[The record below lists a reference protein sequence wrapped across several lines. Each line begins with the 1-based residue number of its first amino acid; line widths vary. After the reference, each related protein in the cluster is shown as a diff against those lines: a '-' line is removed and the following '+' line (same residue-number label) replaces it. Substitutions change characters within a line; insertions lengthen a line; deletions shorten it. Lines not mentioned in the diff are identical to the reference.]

1 MTEDGNVAASP
12 PPPPSARPVPGGRR
26 RVLLAI
32 GLVVALALVLVAGE
46 ALVVGRA
53 ESRIAS
59 AVADQLAVDVEVDI
73 TSRPAA
79 VGVLVGRI
87 DAVSLTATDVPLD
100 GQPVILDTLEVDA
113 SGITFDGDE
122 VTDGAATFRA
132 VLAEDQV
139 RAAVPVLLAGLLVVT
154 DDALVLDAGLL
165 RVPLALSVVD
175 DALRVQPDGALAE
188 AAGALLGDLDGLV
201 DPIPLHSPDGVVVTG
216 VVVEPEGLVFT
227 GTLDPVV
234 LSR

>member
-1 MTEDGNVAASP
+1 MATVDAPADA
-12 PPPPSARPVPGGRR
+12 PSAPVGTGARR
-26 RVLLAI
+26 RGV
-32 GLVVALALVLVAGE
+32 LVLVLVVVLGLLAVGE
-46 ALVVGRA
+46 VVVVGRA

-59 AVADQLAVDVEVDI
+59 EVGAELGAPVEVDI

-79 VGVLVGRI
+79 FGVLGGQI
-87 DAVSLTATDVPLD
+87 DTLSLTAAAVPLER
-100 GQPVILDTLEVDA
+100 QPVVIERLEVEA
-113 SGITFDGDE
+113 TGIAFDGDV

-139 RAAVPVLLAGLLVVT
+139 RAAVPVLLAGLLEVT
-154 DDALVLDAGLL
+154 DEALVVDAGLL
-165 RVPLALSVVD
+165 RIPLALSVAD
-175 DALRVQPDGALAE
+175 DALIVRPDGAVGE
-188 AAGALLGDLDGLV
+188 AAIALLGDLDGLV

-216 VVVEPEGLVFT
+216 VVVEPDGLVFS

>member
-1 MTEDGNVAASP
+1 MAASP
-12 PPPPSARPVPGGRR
+12 PPPPSARPVPGVRR
-26 RVLLAI
+26 RVLLA
-32 GLVVALALVLVAGE
+32 GLLVVALALVLLAGE

-79 VGVLVGRI
+79 VGVLAGRI
-87 DAVSLTATDVPLD
+87 DAVSLTATDVPLE
-100 GQPVILDTLEVDA
+100 GQPVTIDTLEVDA

-175 DALRVQPDGALAE
+175 DALRVRPDGALAE
-188 AAGALLGDLDGLV
+188 AAGALLGDPDGLV

>member
-1 MTEDGNVAASP
+1 M
-12 PPPPSARPVPGGRR
+12 
-26 RVLLAI
+26 
-32 GLVVALALVLVAGE
+32 
-46 ALVVGRA
+46 
-53 ESRIAS
+53 
-59 AVADQLAVDVEVDI
+59 
-73 TSRPAA
+73 
-79 VGVLVGRI
+79 GRI